1 MLINELVSDYEMER
15 KESPKTLNDILD
27 YYQKKY
33 IAGEIDIR
41 FYRDVYNYLHQQ
53 GATSAHEYSY

>member
-1 MLINELVSDYEMER
+1 MLINELISDYESER
-15 KESPKTLNDILD
+15 KEAPKTLNDLLD

-41 FYRDVYNYLHQQ
+41 SYREVFNFLHQQ
-53 GATSAHEYSY
+53 GATSAHEYV

>member
-1 MLINELVSDYEMER
+1 MLITELVSEYESDR

-33 IAGEIDIR
+33 VAGEIDIR

-53 GATSAHEYSY
+53 GATSSHEYVF